1 MTITRE
7 DLEMAAKAAGLH
19 LAWRGE
25 PLSSHV
31 SGEEE
36 FGDADY
42 LLYWNPGTDDG
53 DCARMCA
60 AVGIGSQWD
69 DDCLW
74 ASSETTK
81 RSINIY
87 AAFKDHA
94 NDKCAARRHA
104 SVKLAAAVGRAMP

>member
-7 DLEMAAKAAGLH
+7 DLEYAAKAAGY
-19 LAWRGE
+19 AVASNDERGTYVTIKG
-25 PLSSHV
+25 LIT
-31 SGEEE
+31 
-36 FGDADY
+36 
-42 LLYWNPGTDDG
+42 YWQPHEDDG